1 MPGRENTNP
10 ARHGR
15 GVTPAKTLRGKAI
28 MERRDLRYAMLCAL
42 LVLGVIALTIPIAE
56 SGVNDDWSY
65 TKTALDLAQTGHLVY
80 NGWAAAMLGAQ
91 AYWGAIFIKLFG
103 FSFLVVRLS
112 TAPIAAGC
120 AVLLYLLH
128 RRASL
133 PPGLAVFGTLTIVLS
148 PVFVLN
154 AVTFMTEI
162 PAFFFLL
169 ASAYGYVRV
178 AGVLDDAGDQFGPSA
193 SWRNRLWGWLLFAL
207 LAGLLGGTV
216 RQTDWLMPVFV
227 PVLLLVR
234 RRTFQ
239 RLPPARVPLALSA
252 AVAFGGALWFSAWFN
267 DQPYA
272 VHEDVVSGF
281 SRLLIP
287 QAPLY
292 LCRLTIRVLLTLGVL
307 TLPLLVTLPVLYRKS
322 LLGQGSPGVRIR
334 VALLLTTLFGL
345 LAWMVLGFR
354 WYFPWLGNMFSFPY
368 LLGTAPTPP
377 AWVPL
382 VLLPMEFQKIFG
394 VIIIIFVSGSLA
406 LWVTTAYGH
415 PTKTV
420 QGAMPVEMPAA
431 FTLFGIF
438 SAAYLLL
445 LLLKGLVPDSFGVC
459 DRYLLPVLPA
469 ATLGLLMVFHRW
481 TGRER
486 LPLPAWFVLALFAG
500 YGVTQAHDYFAQ
512 LRVRLAVTG
521 YLEQRAIPR
530 TRILAGFEYDSWT
543 QITVA
548 GHYNDPR
555 IRKPEG
561 SYVPSPKSIG
571 FVTMYKLWTYSPVVH
586 PDYVVT
592 LGPHPELLN
601 TDVPAVGYSCWSP
614 PFHRRIMV
622 QVSDP
627 ALTAVKSLPVH

>member
-1 MPGRENTNP
+1 M
-10 ARHGR
+10 
-15 GVTPAKTLRGKAI
+15 VKSI
-28 MERRDLRYAMLCAL
+28 MERRDLRYGWLCAL

-56 SGVNDDWSY
+56 CGVNDDWSY
-65 TKTALDLAQTGHLVY
+65 TKTALDLAQTGHLAY

-120 AVLLYLLH
+120 AVLLYVLH
-128 RRASL
+128 RRANL

-154 AVTFMTEI
+154 AVSFMTEI
-162 PAFFFLL
+162 PAFFLLL
-169 ASAYGYVRV
+169 ASGYGYVRV
-178 AGVLDDAGDQFGPSA
+178 TGILDHAGDNAEAPA
-193 SWRNRLWGWLLFAL
+193 AWRNRFWGWLLFAL
-207 LAGLLGGTV
+207 VAGLLGGTV
-216 RQTDWLMPVFV
+216 RQTDWLMPVLA
-227 PVLLLVR
+227 PALLLVR

-252 AVAFGGALWFSAWFN
+252 GVAFGGALWFSAWFN

-281 SRLLIP
+281 SRLLLP
-287 QAPLY
+287 PASLY
-292 LCRLTIRVLLTLGVL
+292 LCRLIIRVLLTLGVL
-307 TLPLLVTLPVLYRKS
+307 TLPLLVTLPVLYRKL
-322 LLGQGSPGVRIR
+322 LLGQGSPGVRIWR
-334 VALLLTTLFGL
+334 ALLLTMLFGL
-345 LAWMVLGFR
+345 LAWTILGFR
-354 WYFPWLGNMFSFPY
+354 WYFPWIGNNFSFPY
-368 LLGTAPTPP
+368 LLGTAPIPP
-377 AWVPL
+377 ACVPS
-382 VLLPMEFQKIFG
+382 VLLSMKFQKLFDLIS
-394 VIIIIFVSGSLA
+394 IIFVSGSLA
-406 LWVTTAYGH
+406 LWVTTACWR
-415 PTKTV
+415 PTKTL
-420 QGAMPVEMPAA
+420 QGAMPVEMPVA
-431 FTLFGIF
+431 FTLFGSF
-438 SAAYLLL
+438 SAVYLLL
-445 LLLKGLVPDSFGVC
+445 LLMKGLVPDSSAIF
-459 DRYLLPVLPA
+459 DRYLLPILPA
-469 ATLGLLMVFHRW
+469 ATLGLLVVFHRW
-481 TGRER
+481 TGHER
-486 LPLPAWFVLALFAG
+486 LPFPSWFVLVLFAG

-512 LRVRLAVTG
+512 LRARLAVTG

-561 SYVPSPKSIG
+561 SYVPPPKSIS
-571 FVTMYKLWTYSPVVH
+571 FVTVYNQWTYSPVVH

-592 LGPHPELLN
+592 LGPHPELLD
-601 TDVPAVGYSCWSP
+601 TDVPAVGYFCWSP

-627 ALTAVKSLPVH
+627 ALTAVKSLPVHPMP

>member
-1 MPGRENTNP
+1 
-10 ARHGR
+10 
-15 GVTPAKTLRGKAI
+15 
-28 MERRDLRYAMLCAL
+28 
-42 LVLGVIALTIPIAE
+42 
-56 SGVNDDWSY
+56 
-65 TKTALDLAQTGHLVY
+65 
-80 NGWAAAMLGAQ
+80 
-91 AYWGAIFIKLFG
+91 
-103 FSFLVVRLS
+103 
-112 TAPIAAGC
+112 
-120 AVLLYLLH
+120 
-128 RRASL
+128 
-133 PPGLAVFGTLTIVLS
+133 
-148 PVFVLN
+148 
-154 AVTFMTEI
+154 MTEV

-178 AGVLDDAGDQFGPSA
+178 AGVLDDAGDQMGPSA
-193 SWRNRLWGWLLFAL
+193 SWRNRFWGWLLFAL

-216 RQTDWLMPVFV
+216 RQVDWGMPVLAPAF
-227 PVLLLVR
+227 LLVR

-272 VHEDVVSGF
+272 VQEETLSGF
-281 SRLLIP
+281 PRLLMP
-287 QAPLY
+287 QASLY
-292 LCRLTIRVLLTLGVL
+292 LCRLIIRILLTLGVI
-307 TLPLLVTLPVLYRKS
+307 TFPLLVALPILYRKS
-322 LLGQGSPGVRIR
+322 WLEQDSPGVRIR

-354 WYFPWLGNMFSFPY
+354 WYFPWLGNMFSYPY

-377 AWVPL
+377 GWVPL
-382 VLLPMEFQKIFG
+382 VVTPMEFQEIFG
-394 VIIIIFVSGSLA
+394 FIIIIIVSGSFA
-406 LWVTTAYGH
+406 LWVTTAFWH
-415 PTKTV
+415 PAKTV
-420 QGAMPVEMPAA
+420 QGVMPVEMPVA
-431 FTLFGIF
+431 FTLLGVF
-438 SAAYLLL
+438 SAAYLPV
-445 LLLKGLVPDSFGVC
+445 LLLKGMIANSSGIF
-459 DRYLLPVLPA
+459 DRYLLPMLPA
-469 ATLGLLMVFHRW
+469 VTLGFLLVFYRW

-486 LPLPAWFVLALFAG
+486 LPFPSWLVLVLFTG

-512 LRVRLAVTG
+512 LRARLAVTS

-561 SYVPSPKSIG
+561 SYVSPPKTLG
-571 FVTMYKLWTYSPVVH
+571 FATVYNQWTYSPVVH

-592 LGPHPELLN
+592 IGPHPDLLD
-601 TDVPAVGYSCWSP
+601 TDVPAVGYSCWLP

-627 ALTAVKSLPVH
+627 GLRKVASLPVK